1 MVDLEQVNKNLVNT
15 KRFFSVVLFSLKII
29 VHIIKKLTYLPYACN
44 IIRQE

>member
-15 KRFFSVVLFSLKII
+15 KRIFFSGLFSLKII

-44 IIRQE
+44 IIRRE